1 MANIGLTNIWFA
13 NLTEASDGTPSY
25 DGAKNLGK
33 AVSCSV
39 EITNNEATLYGDDA
53 LAESDT
59 SFASGSITLGVTNDD
74 DTVFAPLLG
83 HTIDAEGE
91 VIKTSTDTAPY
102 VGCGRIVTK
111 MVNGQYKYKVE
122 FLYKCKFS
130 EPSKDENTK
139 GESIEFSTPT
149 VEGVVAA
156 LGDVNGTWSKS
167 KTFDTKSDA
176 LTYLQGLMAPA
187 STPSVM
193 ITTDQGV
200 GVDSVTIEASSSV
213 SFLSTV
219 VPNGS
224 TVTWSVDDTD
234 VVNIGGSA
242 STQGAGCAVTG
253 VAVGTAVLTA
263 SITVDGRT
271 YTDTCNLTVVSE

>member
-13 NLTEASDGTPSY
+13 NLTEAADGTPSY

-59 SFASGSITLGVTNDD
+59 SFASGSITLGVTDDND
-74 DTVFAPLLG
+74 TIFAPLLG
-83 HTIDAEGE
+83 HEIDEEGE
-91 VIKTSTDTAPY
+91 VIKTSTDVAPY
-102 VGCGRIVTK
+102 VGVGRIVTK
-111 MVNGQYKYKVE
+111 MVNGAYKYKVE

-139 GESIEFSTPT
+139 GESIEFSTPS

-176 LTYLQGLMAPA
+176 LTYLQGLMESSELP
-187 STPSVM
+187 TVQ
-193 ITTDQGV
+193 ITNAQGQ
-200 GVDSVTIEASSSV
+200 GVDSVTMEENATITFTSVVTPSGSSV
-213 SFLSTV
+213 TWTV
-219 VPNGS
+219 A
-224 TVTWSVDDTD
+224 DTD
-234 VVNIGGSA
+234 VANIGGASSA
-242 STQGAGCAVTG
+242 EGSSCVVTG
-253 VAVGTAVLTA
+253 VAVGTTTLNA
-263 SITVDGRT
+263 SITVDGRV
-271 YTDTCNLTVVSE
+271 YNDTCTITVNEA

>member
-13 NLTEASDGTPSY
+13 NLTEAADGTPSY

-59 SFASGSITLGVTNDD
+59 SFASGSITLGVTDDND
-74 DTVFAPLLG
+74 TIFAPLLG
-83 HTIDAEGE
+83 HEIDEEGE
-91 VIKTSTDTAPY
+91 VIKTSTDVAPY
-102 VGCGRIVTK
+102 VGVGRIVTK
-111 MVNGQYKYKVE
+111 MVNGAYKYKVE

-139 GESIEFSTPT
+139 GESIEFSTPS

-176 LTYLQGLMAPA
+176 LTYLQGLMENSEMP
-187 STPSVM
+187 TVQ
-193 ITTDQGV
+193 ITNAQGQ
-200 GVDSVTIEASSSV
+200 GVDSVTMEENATTSFTSVVTPSGSSV
-213 SFLSTV
+213 TWTV
-219 VPNGS
+219 A
-224 TVTWSVDDTD
+224 DTD
-234 VVNIGGSA
+234 VANIGGEASA
-242 STQGAGCAVTG
+242 EGSGCAVTG
-253 VAVGTAVLTA
+253 VAVGTTTLNA
-263 SITVDGRT
+263 SITVDGRV
-271 YTDTCNLTVVSE
+271 YNDTCTITVTEA

>member
-13 NLTEASDGTPSY
+13 NLTEAADGTPSY

-39 EITNNEATLYGDDA
+39 EITNNEATLYGDDG

-59 SFASGSITLGVTNDD
+59 SFASGSITLGVTDDND
-74 DTVFAPLLG
+74 TIFAPLLG
-83 HTIDAEGE
+83 HTIDEEGE
-91 VIKTSTDTAPY
+91 VVKTSTDVAPY
-102 VGCGRIVTK
+102 VGVGRIVTK
-111 MVNGQYKYKVE
+111 MVNGVYKYKVE

-139 GESIEFSTPT
+139 GESIEFSTPS

-176 LTYLQGLMAPA
+176 LTYLQGLMQATD
-187 STPSVM
+187 TPSVT
-193 ITTDQGV
+193 ILNQQGQ
-200 GVDSVTIEASSSV
+200 GVDSVTMEENATTSFAS
-213 SFLSTV
+213 V
-219 VPNGS
+219 VTPNGAS
-224 TVTWSVDDTD
+224 VTWTVADTD
-234 VVNIGGSA
+234 VANIGGEASA
-242 STQGAGCAVTG
+242 EGSSCVVTG
-253 VAVGTAVLTA
+253 IAVGATTLNA

-271 YTDTCNLTVVSE
+271 YTDTCTITVTGA